1 MRQRATIVDLALV
14 RQARRTG
21 RNEGGVKSGWWFAAV
36 CCSLELWAILLWGIA
51 KLIELLR

>member
-14 RQARRTG
+14 RQARITR